1 MRHAL
6 ALARWVSPGGRPVT
20 AGRVLRRTDVAAAGA
35 LLSVPVPARVRTA
48 ADVGQLHRPWCL
60 AVAMGLIR
68 VGEGRAS
75 SGPALELWPLSDA
88 ESLAGW
94 LAGLRAVC
102 AAESYPQ
109 DEDSVRLL
117 ARSLLMA
124 LDDAASPGRA
134 LWPAVRKAVDEV
146 CEVHDKS
153 HWEPLHAADRYR
165 ELESDDPTA
174 GLVTLLA
181 GFGAAAA
188 GPGGP
193 TITPLG
199 RWAAQRICADLPALA
214 SPRLTAAELITEFAR
229 FADEE
234 QQWHVAWGWLA
245 ERDPAHAARDILTA
259 AQQMSP
265 LQRLR
270 AVSVAERLGDNA
282 LPAWRELTTAPCGG
296 PHARAVLASF
306 DLGPELDEADRRW
319 LAAETAAAALEDK
332 GPDEALSC
340 VSDVMPGDGLDDQL
354 AVVRATG
361 HPGAGELVRAI
372 TEFAASG
379 APRSI
384 NQVVQLKV
392 SLHGMRPPIW
402 RRVRVPATA
411 TLGDLHEVIQVV
423 YGWDGDHL
431 HVFGVGKN
439 RYGDPFAGLDE
450 AKDEEETRL
459 GELAASGA
467 AKISYTYDLGACWQH
482 EITLEATLAR
492 EAGRNYPVCAEFSG
506 DSPEEYPPADDGS
519 DDSDDEPAQPRRF
532 SLPDVNRKLAALGPR
547 ES

>member
-1 MRHAL
+1 M
-6 ALARWVSPGGRPVT
+6 
-20 AGRVLRRTDVAAAGA
+20 
-35 LLSVPVPARVRTA
+35 
-48 ADVGQLHRPWCL
+48 
-60 AVAMGLIR
+60 
-68 VGEGRAS
+68 
-75 SGPALELWPLSDA
+75 
-88 ESLAGW
+88 
-94 LAGLRAVC
+94 
-102 AAESYPQ
+102 AESYPQ

-296 PHARAVLASF
+296 PHAPAVLASF

-340 VSDVMPGDGLDDQL
+340 VSDGMPGDGLDDQL

-372 TEFAASG
+372 TCMSSG
-379 APRSI
+379 SGRTD
-384 NQVVQLKV
+384 
-392 SLHGMRPPIW
+392 
-402 RRVRVPATA
+402 TA
-411 TLGDLHEVIQVV
+411 T
-423 YGWDGDHL
+423 
-431 HVFGVGKN
+431 
-439 RYGDPFAGLDE
+439 R
-450 AKDEEETRL
+450 
-459 GELAASGA
+459 
-467 AKISYTYDLGACWQH
+467 
-482 EITLEATLAR
+482 
-492 EAGRNYPVCAEFSG
+492 
-506 DSPEEYPPADDGS
+506 SPGS

>member
-1 MRHAL
+1 M
-6 ALARWVSPGGRPVT
+6 VE
-20 AGRVLRRTDVAAAGA
+20 GA
-35 LLSVPVPARVRTA
+35 LLGGAELA
-48 ADVGQLHRPWCL
+48 AKEV
-60 AVAMGLIR
+60 
-68 VGEGRAS
+68 
-75 SGPALELWPLSDA
+75 DA
-88 ESLAGW
+88 
-94 LAGLRAVC
+94 RAV
-102 AAESYPQ
+102 
-109 DEDSVRLL
+109 V
-117 ARSLLMA
+117 
-124 LDDAASPGRA
+124 
-134 LWPAVRKAVDEV
+134 
-146 CEVHDKS
+146 
-153 HWEPLHAADRYR
+153 
-165 ELESDDPTA
+165 
-174 GLVTLLA
+174 
-181 GFGAAAA
+181 AAA

-372 TEFAASG
+372 TCMSSG
-379 APRSI
+379 SGRTD
-384 NQVVQLKV
+384 
-392 SLHGMRPPIW
+392 
-402 RRVRVPATA
+402 TA
-411 TLGDLHEVIQVV
+411 T
-423 YGWDGDHL
+423 
-431 HVFGVGKN
+431 
-439 RYGDPFAGLDE
+439 R
-450 AKDEEETRL
+450 
-459 GELAASGA
+459 
-467 AKISYTYDLGACWQH
+467 
-482 EITLEATLAR
+482 
-492 EAGRNYPVCAEFSG
+492 
-506 DSPEEYPPADDGS
+506 SPGS